1 MIDFQKVINYVI
13 ETQDKKTYK
22 IFNSDFTCKTIY
34 SADDKNDFSIYLISG
49 DFIPFLFSNNKI
61 YKVSSRALH
70 DYYINHT
77 HKGFL
82 YDLQQQTKELIIK
95 EYKKMEMI
103 SFNPK
108 LKPIKTE

>member
-1 MIDFQKVINYVI
+1 MIDFQIVVDYVI

-22 IFNSDFTCKTIY
+22 NFNSDFTCKTIY

-61 YKVSSRALH
+61 YKVSPRALH

-82 YDLQQQTKELIIK
+82 YDVQQQTKEINNIK
-95 EYKKMEMI
+95 E
-103 SFNPK
+103 
-108 LKPIKTE
+108 

>member
-1 MIDFQKVINYVI
+1 MIDLKIVSDFVI
-13 ETQDKKTYK
+13 ETQNKKTYK
-22 IFNSDFTCKTIY
+22 NFNSDFTCKTIY

-61 YKVSSRALH
+61 YKVSPRALH

-82 YDLQQQTKELIIK
+82 YDVQQQTKEINNIK
-95 EYKKMEMI
+95 E
-103 SFNPK
+103 
-108 LKPIKTE
+108 